1 MIMPAA
7 AHAAVGSLDD
17 TMRYISAAVP
27 EPAVGS
33 IGGEWAVIGLA
44 RGGMDASDG
53 FFQKYN
59 IIRKYNI

>member
-1 MIMPAA
+1 MKKLIAIFLCLIMIMPAA

-27 EPAVGS
+27 EPTVGS

-44 RGGMDASDG
+44 R
-53 FFQKYN
+53 
-59 IIRKYNI
+59 